1 MLRDYRTYD
10 PRNYGQDHQDEPIL
24 ADFEKELA
32 EANRQATR
40 EAQQGHE
47 HESRQ
52 VMDHLSMKYSEVLEH
67 ISSGERQQ
75 LARDFL
81 YEARSKDMAREQIYL
96 EAYSDPVKQLAYRE
110 GMNQDQAFLERN
122 FRDHPEFKARMQNL
136 SEQQACRSQY
146 IDDRIEEA
154 RGVIRAV
161 APEQEDT
168 SARTSLAEYR
178 ALKEA
183 NPSKA
188 AEIIDRFRPRENEL
202 DTSQER

>member
-1 MLRDYRTYD
+1 MLRDYRTSD
-10 PRNYGQDHQDEPIL
+10 SQNYGQDHQDEPIL
-24 ADFEKELA
+24 TEFEKDLA

-52 VMDHLSMKYSEVLEH
+52 VMDHLSMKYSEVLDY

-81 YEARSKDMAREQIYL
+81 YEARAKDLSREKIYL
-96 EAYSDPVKQLAYRE
+96 EAHSDPVKQLAYRE
-110 GMNQDQAFLERN
+110 GIIQDQKFLERN
-122 FRDHPEFKARMQNL
+122 FRDHPEFMARMQNL

-146 IDDRIEEA
+146 VEDRIEEA
-154 RGVIRAV
+154 RDRVCELL
-161 APEQEDT
+161 PEREEKSIQT
-168 SARTSLAEYR
+168 NLSQYR
-178 ALKEA
+178 ALKES

-188 AEIIDRFRPRENEL
+188 AEIFDRLKPRENEL